1 MKHRAKKTLA
11 GLALV
16 LTALA
21 AAAAPP
27 TASFSSLPLYFE
39 AASPASF
46 LARGSDSQF
55 SVSPDG
61 AQVALQKSG
70 ATRTVQMQFAG
81 ANPQAQI
88 QGGAAL
94 PGKINYLTGGDSAQW
109 RLNVP
114 TFARLSVSEIYPG
127 INLVYYGNQRQ
138 LEYDF
143 TVAAGANPNSIAI
156 HFSGADK
163 ISMNAQGGLVLS
175 LGDSEI
181 VQPKPLIYQTV
192 GGTRKEIAGG
202 YKILDAHAVAFAVGN
217 YDRALPLV
225 IDPVLAY
232 STYFGGILADT
243 AWAVAVDTSSNV
255 YVAGQT
261 LSKYSIK
268 KVPFSTPGALEQ
280 NFAGGKLIGDG
291 FVAKFDRTGTNL
303 IYLTYLGGSGDD
315 FVASVAVNA
324 AGNAFVTGFTDS
336 PNFPTTTNA
345 LQHAIG
351 GTLNKRTK
359 AYPGDAF
366 VAELNPAGSGLV
378 YSTFLGGSG
387 LEAGYGI
394 AVDSADNAY
403 VTGIT
408 GSTNFPA
415 TNALAFQLAGSTN
428 LMLNRLAG
436 TNNAFV
442 AEIGAGGS
450 PLVFSTYFGGN
461 NFDAGES
468 IAVDNTG
475 YIYVAGFTDS
485 TNFPTF
491 NAVFPAI
498 DNGTNLVKKN
508 AVYPF
513 DAFVAKFAPSG
524 ANLVYSTCLGGMGD
538 DVAYHIA
545 CDTNGCAYVT
555 GYTTSPDFTN
565 TVTNLFALYNIPTNH
580 PVSLLGV
587 KAFLT
592 KFAANGAVAYSTIFG
607 GSQTDYGYG
616 VAVDA
621 LGDAFVVGTTP
632 STDFP
637 TNNMPTNN
645 VAGALRAANSGG
657 SDVFV
662 TAFNPD
668 ATALLY
674 SGYLGGKKNDYGYGI
689 AVDPA
694 GNAYIVGQTA
704 STDFPATN
712 AFQTFRNGASDTFL
726 TKILT
731 PLSP

>member
-1 MKHRAKKTLA
+1 MKNHCQKFLA
-11 GLALV
+11 GLALAFAV
-16 LTALA
+16 LTASA
-21 AAAAPP
+21 QNAV
-27 TASFSSLPLYFE
+27 TFGSLPLYFE
-39 AASPASF
+39 AASQNSF
-46 LARGSDSQF
+46 VARGSDSQF
-55 SVSPDG
+55 SVSSAG
-61 AQVALQKSG
+61 AQLTLQKSG

-88 QGGAAL
+88 QGETAL
-94 PGKINYLTGGDSAQW
+94 SGKINYLTGSDPAQW

-114 TFARLSVSEIYPG
+114 TFAKLSAGEIYPG

-143 TVAAGANPNSIAI
+143 TVAPGANPDSIAI

-163 ISMNAQGGLVLS
+163 ISVNAEGGLVLK
-175 LGDSEI
+175 LGSDEI
-181 VQPKPLIYQTV
+181 VQPKPLIYQNGD
-192 GGTRKEIAGG
+192 GGRKEIDGG
-202 YKILDAHAVAFAVGN
+202 YKILNAHDVAFAVEN
-217 YDRALPLV
+217 YNHALPLV

-232 STYFGGILADT
+232 STYFGGTLADT
-243 AWAVAVDTSSNV
+243 AWSVAVDNTSNV

-261 LSKYSIK
+261 FSKYAIK
-268 KVPFSTPGALEQ
+268 KVPFSTPGAFQ
-280 NFAGGKLIGDG
+280 QSFGGGKLDGDG

-303 IYLTYLGGSGDD
+303 IYLTYLGGSADE
-315 FVASVAVNA
+315 FVASVAVDA

-336 PNFPTTTNA
+336 PNFPTKNA
-345 LQHAIG
+345 LQPAIG
-351 GTLNKRTK
+351 GMLNKRNKT
-359 AYPGDAF
+359 YPGDAF
-366 VAELNPAGSGLV
+366 VTELNPSGSGLV

-394 AVDSADNAY
+394 AVDSSDNAY

-408 GSTNFPA
+408 GSTNFPT
-415 TNALAFQLAGSTN
+415 TNALVYTLIGHTN
-428 LMLNRLAG
+428 TALNYLAG

-450 PLVFSTYFGGN
+450 PLLFSTYFGGN
-461 NFDAGES
+461 NFDAAES
-468 IAVDNTG
+468 IAVDGGGN
-475 YIYVAGFTDS
+475 ICVAGFTDS

-498 DNGTNLVKKN
+498 DNGTNIVKKN
-508 AVYPF
+508 PIYPY
-513 DAFVAKFAPSG
+513 DAFVAKFAPAG
-524 ANLVYSTCLGGMGD
+524 AGLVYSTCLGGMSD

-545 CDTNGCAYVT
+545 CDTAGNAYVT

-565 TVTNLFALYNIPTNH
+565 TVNPFTLYSIPTNH
-580 PVSLLGV
+580 PIALAGF
-587 KAFLT
+587 KPFLT
-592 KFAANGAVAYSTIFG
+592 KFNPAGTIAYSTFFG
-607 GSQTDYGYG
+607 GNQAEYGYG

-621 LGDAFVVGTTP
+621 LGDAFVVGATT

-645 VAGALRAANSGG
+645 VAGAFRAVNSGN

-662 TAFNPD
+662 TAFNTN
-668 ATALLY
+668 ASALLY
-674 SGYLGGKKNDYGYGI
+674 SGYLGGKKNDYGYSI

-694 GNAYIVGQTA
+694 GNAYIVGQTT
-704 STDFPATN
+704 SLDFPKTN
-712 AFQTFRNGASDTFL
+712 SFQAFRNGSSDAFL

>member
-1 MKHRAKKTLA
+1 MKRQAQKSLA
-11 GLALV
+11 ILALGLAS
-16 LTALA
+16 LA
-21 AAAAPP
+21 ASAQTAA
-27 TASFSSLPLYFE
+27 TFGSLPLYFE
-39 AASPASF
+39 ATPQNSF
-46 LARGSDSQF
+46 VARGSDSQF

-61 AQVALQKSG
+61 AQLVLQKSG
-70 ATRTVQMQFAG
+70 VTRTVQMQFTG

-88 QGGAAL
+88 QGETAL
-94 PGKINYLTGGDSAQW
+94 SGKINYLTGGDSAQW
-109 RLNVP
+109 SLNVP
-114 TFARLSVSEIYPG
+114 TFARLSVSKIYPG

-143 TVAAGANPNSIAI
+143 AVAAGANPDSIAI

-163 ISMNAQGGLVLS
+163 ISLNAQGGLVLTM
-175 LGDSEI
+175 GDSEI
-181 VQPKPLIYQTV
+181 VQPKPLVYQTA
-192 GGTRKEIAGG
+192 GGSRKEIASG
-202 YKILDAHAVAFAVGN
+202 YKILDAHDVAFTVGN
-217 YDRALPLV
+217 YDRTVPLV

-232 STYFGGILADT
+232 STYFGGTLADI
-243 AWAVAVDTSSNV
+243 AWSVAVDTSSNV

-268 KVPFSTPGALEQ
+268 KVPFSTPGAIQ
-280 NFAGGKLIGDG
+280 QSFAGGKLDGDG

-303 IYLTYLGGSGDD
+303 VYLTYLGGSGDD
-315 FVASVAVNA
+315 FVSSVAVDA

-366 VAELNPAGSGLV
+366 VAELNPSGSGLV

-394 AVDSADNAY
+394 AVDASDNAY

-408 GSTNFPA
+408 GSTNFPT
-415 TNALAFQLAGSTN
+415 TNALAFQLTGWTN
-428 LMLNRLAG
+428 PALNFLAG

-450 PLVFSTYFGGN
+450 PLVFSTYFGGD

-468 IAVDNTG
+468 IAVDGAG

-491 NAVFPAI
+491 NAAFPAI
-498 DNGTNLVKKN
+498 DNGTNIVKKN
-508 AVYPF
+508 AIYPF
-513 DAFVAKFAPSG
+513 DAFVAKFAPAG
-524 ANLVYSTCLGGMGD
+524 ANLVYSTCLGGMND

-545 CDTNGCAYVT
+545 CDAAGNAYVT
-555 GYTTSPDFTN
+555 GYTSSLDFTN
-565 TVTNLFALYNIPTNH
+565 TLTNAVAVFNAPTNQ
-580 PVSLLGV
+580 PFAVLATD
-587 KAFLT
+587 AFLT
-592 KFAANGAVAYSTIFG
+592 KFDPGGAIVYSTYFG
-607 GSQTDYGYG
+607 GKLNSYGYG

-621 LGDAFVVGTTP
+621 LGDAYVVGNTF

-645 VAGALRAANSGG
+645 VAGAFRAVNSGG

-662 TAFNPD
+662 TAFNAD
-668 ATALLY
+668 ASALLY
-674 SGYLGGKKNDYGYGI
+674 SGYLGGKNNDSGNAI

-694 GNAYIVGQTA
+694 GNAYIVGQTE
-704 STDFPATN
+704 STDFPKTN
-712 AFQTFRNGASDTFL
+712 SFQAFRNGSSDAFL